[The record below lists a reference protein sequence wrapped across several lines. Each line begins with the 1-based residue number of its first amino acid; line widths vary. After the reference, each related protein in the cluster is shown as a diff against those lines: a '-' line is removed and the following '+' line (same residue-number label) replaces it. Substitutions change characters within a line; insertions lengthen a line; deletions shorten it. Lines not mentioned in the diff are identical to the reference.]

1 MAAKSYAQW
10 PAGST
15 AIQYLAEKEVLETA
29 PAFETLNLATD
40 HRTMKRQ
47 MGAAIDLRRWLTPA
61 VDSNPAPEGTQKSP
75 RTLVPE
81 DFIGTMLRYTERLQV
96 TRVDYDLSPW
106 NAVQGAKDRLK
117 QLILSTRERIR
128 FNAGISG
135 TNVLY
140 NSGAIST
147 RATVN
152 GPLSAG
158 RLQII
163 IRNLEAA
170 KGFVFTKAMEGTD
183 KEGTS
188 PIEPAYF
195 AFCHSN
201 LQPDIRALPGFQRAA
216 DYPGKQHHF
225 REFGCWQNIR
235 WFTTP
240 EAVYFPGSGAA
251 STSLLNTGGTA
262 GTADVYPI
270 IICGQHALTSVD
282 LAGEGGSG
290 EGNLKITIL
299 DQPDKYDANNNWV
312 DIVSNWYDLCMVTS
326 NDWLWRFEVAT
337 LANP

>member
-40 HRTMKRQ
+40 RRTMKRQ

-61 VDSNPAPEGTQKSP
+61 VDATPAPEGTQKSA
-75 RTLVPE
+75 RTLIPE
-81 DFIGTMLRYTERLQV
+81 DFIGTMLRYTERIQV

-106 NAVQGAKDRLK
+106 DAVQGGKDRLK

-140 NSGAIST
+140 NSSAIST
-147 RATVN
+147 RATAN
-152 GPLSAG
+152 GF
-158 RLQII
+158 
-163 IRNLEAA
+163 
-170 KGFVFTKAMEGTD
+170 GFTEAMEGTN

-216 DYPGKQHHF
+216 DYPGKKKHF

-235 WFTTP
+235 FFTTP
-240 EAVYFPGSGAA
+240 EE
-251 STSLLNTGGTA
+251 
-262 GTADVYPI
+262 ADVLP
-270 IICGQHALTSVD
+270 
-282 LAGEGGSG
+282 
-290 EGNLKITIL
+290 
-299 DQPDKYDANNNWV
+299 
-312 DIVSNWYDLCMVTS
+312 
-326 NDWLWRFEVAT
+326 AT
-337 LANP
+337 EL